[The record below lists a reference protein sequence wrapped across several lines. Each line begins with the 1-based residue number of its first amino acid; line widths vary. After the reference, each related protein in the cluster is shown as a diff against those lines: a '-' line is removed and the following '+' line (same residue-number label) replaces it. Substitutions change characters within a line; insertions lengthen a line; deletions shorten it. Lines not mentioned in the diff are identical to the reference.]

1 MTTYT
6 LSTWE
11 ADAVSRGSDDKSSLR
26 GKKSCFNDAQI
37 DFVLNVYKR
46 YAENRERVKIV
57 AFMKHLKQQWQDQP
71 WITPLPSRKTV
82 EDMLIAGNCRQVK
95 AKPSQK
101 RDYYPAIKRL
111 FPHAQAVLDGKEVVV
126 SLGGREFSFI
136 MEFSKDMATDAIGGF
151 DVGKT
156 ETAELVKKA
165 FDNHSRNHQQPLA
178 ALIDN
183 RSGNIKAAIAM
194 GAEGV
199 LVIKAH
205 PYRAET
211 KGQIEGEFGLFERKV
226 SRIVIDGE
234 NPEQQAMSILKK
246 IAEVY
251 LLLRNQTP
259 RCSTCPFTPQ
269 KLMKAK
275 LDSIAEEKAYKVLK
289 AQQDIKREQQEQRL
303 KISAELG
310 DLLDDIVKEHKL
322 SGDLLRLKRS
332 MKWIEIST
340 IKAAEQQFAV
350 QSMRDTFLPAKR
362 TIAYFYAI
370 AKNMQI
376 EKDQRRKKE
385 TAHRRYSLD
394 QQAKAQRQE
403 TRLALEQQQ
412 RNKMLEKEPHLRV
425 IRAVK
430 NHMNLPPDFR
440 KTMTV
445 FKNNMD
451 EALLAIVRKKQQ
463 ARDNF
468 IEKVH
473 QGIMALTEFSLET
486 RQQLVNQIN
495 DKITELSKT
504 SEKVVTPN

>member
-1 MTTYT
+1 LGLTTYK

-11 ADAVSRGSDDKSSLR
+11 DGAVSGNKSSLR
-26 GKKSCFNDAQI
+26 GKKSRFDDVQI
-37 DFVLNVYKR
+37 EFVLNVYKR
-46 YAENRERVKIV
+46 YAEKRQRVKIV

-82 EDMLIAGNCRQVK
+82 EDMLLAGSCRK
-95 AKPSQK
+95 AKTKPAQK
-101 RDYYPAIKRL
+101 RNYHPAVKHF
-111 FPHAQAVLDGKEVVV
+111 FPHAQAVLDGKEVIV
-126 SLGGREFSFI
+126 SLGGQEFHFV

-151 DVGKT
+151 AVGKT

-183 RSGNIKAAIAM
+183 GSGNIKAAIHL

-199 LVIKAH
+199 LIIKAH

-226 SRIVIDGE
+226 SRIAIGGQ
-234 NPEQQAMSILKK
+234 NPEQQAMNILKK

-251 LLLRNQTP
+251 LRLRNQTP

-269 KLMKAK
+269 TLMKAK
-275 LDSIAEEKAYKVLK
+275 PDSIAEEQAYKVLK
-289 AQQDIKREQQEQRL
+289 AQQDLKREQQEQRL
-303 KISAELG
+303 KIRAEFS
-310 DLLDDIVKEHKL
+310 DLLDNIVKEHQL
-322 SGDLLRLKRS
+322 SGDLLRLKKS

-350 QSMRDTFLPAKR
+350 QSMRDTFVPAKR
-362 TIAYFYAI
+362 TMAYFYAI
-370 AKNMQI
+370 AKNMQL
-376 EKDQRRKKE
+376 EKDQKRKE
-385 TAHRRYSLD
+385 QTARRRYSLD

-403 TRLALEQQQ
+403 INLALEQQQ
-412 RNKMLEKEPHLRV
+412 RNQMLEKEPHVRV
-425 IRAVK
+425 IQALK
-430 NHMNLPPDFR
+430 SHMTLPPAFR
-440 KTMTV
+440 KTMTI

-451 EALLAIVRKKQQ
+451 EALLAIIRKKQQ
-463 ARDNF
+463 TRDKF

-473 QGIMALTEFSLET
+473 KGIMALSDLSYEA
-486 RQQLVNQIN
+486 RQQLIDQIN
-495 DKITELSKT
+495 QRITELSKT
-504 SEKVVTPN
+504 SKKVVTPI